1 MTTYTKENNITTCK
15 FRINA
20 FLIAKSIVNNIFKHS
35 ILNTRLQLALANF
48 KRELKY
54 VAYNYIIEKYKH
66 LIVEEDVANIKYLMI
81 VGKAKKDEED
91 SNDDELGKSIAYYRA
106 KIKRMSIEQDAVQF
120 INDYILIELVRSTT
134 KRFSHINMQI
144 LFDSE
149 KLAGY
154 ISNKK
159 D

>member
-66 LIVEEDVANIKYLMI
+66 LIVEEETFSNYINAGAQYGASVTVKGIGNYYGTPSKTYEIAQKSANLSKIRVVLEGLESIKGSL
-81 VGKAKKDEED
+81 
-91 SNDDELGKSIAYYRA
+91 SLS
-106 KIKRMSIEQDAVQF
+106 
-120 INDYILIELVRSTT
+120 
-134 KRFSHINMQI
+134 
-144 LFDSE
+144 
-149 KLAGY
+149 
-154 ISNKK
+154 
-159 D
+159 